1 MGASSGLGWLMAW
14 QHPEV
19 ISSLLS
25 RPRHERQR
33 SPGAI
38 EQSTPKLL
46 TGPGLMAQGLQGP
59 RELPATTRPPEKDT
73 QDPAQL
79 RLLRM
84 QEGVKVTVLQVL
96 G

>member
-1 MGASSGLGWLMAW
+1 
-14 QHPEV
+14 
-19 ISSLLS
+19 
-25 RPRHERQR
+25 
-33 SPGAI
+33 
-38 EQSTPKLL
+38 
-46 TGPGLMAQGLQGP
+46 MAQGLQGP